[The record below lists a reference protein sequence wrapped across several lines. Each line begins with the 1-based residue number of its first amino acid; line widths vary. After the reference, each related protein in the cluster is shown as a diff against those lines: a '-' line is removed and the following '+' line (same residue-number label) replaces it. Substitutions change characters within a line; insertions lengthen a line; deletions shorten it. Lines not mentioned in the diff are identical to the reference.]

1 MREADKLVSVIIPVY
16 KVETYL
22 PMCVDSVLNQSYRN
36 LEVILVDDGSP
47 DNCPAICDDAY
58 QLQQHPRYA
67 ELAASERALRSET
80 FVDAWLES
88 VVADLDGF
96 EEMTQEDLEIFGD
109 SWEA

>member
-1 MREADKLVSVIIPVY
+1 MARRWWLFE
-16 KVETYL
+16 
-22 PMCVDSVLNQSYRN
+22 R
-36 LEVILVDDGSP
+36 G
-47 DNCPAICDDAY
+47 CPALCDDAS